1 MPLNVFFLMARPSEE
16 GRALLGAAG
25 SLVTDG
31 RLEVFSNLADFEAR
45 MRGPKAPRSPAIV
58 WSPTRDDLRAL
69 AGLSDLLAG
78 LRLLLV
84 LPDDEAMTVALAHKL
99 RPAYV
104 SYVDDGISE
113 IVAVL
118 GRLTAPGEDAPGP
131 GSA

>member
-1 MPLNVFFLMARPSEE
+1 MALNVFFLMALPSEE
-16 GRALLGAAG
+16 GRALLGAVG

-45 MRGPKAPRSPAIV
+45 MRGLKRPRSMAIV
-58 WSPTRDDLRAL
+58 WSPTRRDLRAL
-69 AGLSDLLAG
+69 AGMSDLLAD

-84 LPDDEAMTVALAHKL
+84 LPDDRTETVALAHKL

-118 GRLTAPGEDAPGP
+118 GRLTAPGEDMPRP

>member
-1 MPLNVFFLMARPSEE
+1 MALNVFFLMALPSEE
-16 GRALLGAAG
+16 GRALLGAVG

-45 MRGPKAPRSPAIV
+45 MRGLKTPRSMAIV
-58 WSPTRDDLRAL
+58 WSPTRGDLRAL
-69 AGLSDLLAG
+69 AGMSDLLAD

-84 LPDDEAMTVALAHKL
+84 LPDDRTETVALAHKL

-113 IVAVL
+113 VVAVL
-118 GRLTAPGEDAPGP
+118 GRLTASGEDMP